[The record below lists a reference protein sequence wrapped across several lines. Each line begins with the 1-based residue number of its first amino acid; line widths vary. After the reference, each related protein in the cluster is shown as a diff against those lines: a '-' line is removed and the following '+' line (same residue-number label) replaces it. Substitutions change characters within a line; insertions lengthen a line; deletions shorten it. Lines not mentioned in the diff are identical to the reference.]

1 MRYLDTSL
9 LVALITQEAG
19 FERFQPW
26 FENHTPGILHIS
38 NWVIAE
44 FSAAVSIKVRVGN
57 FTADQQSRALEIFA
71 GLANN
76 LLTVLPIRN
85 AHFLHAAKL
94 ADMSWE
100 GLRAADALHLAI
112 AADCG
117 AELFTLDKRMAKA
130 GRACEVVTFLL

>member
-1 MRYLDTSL
+1 MRYVDTSL

-26 FENHTPGILHIS
+26 FENQKPGILHIS
-38 NWVIAE
+38 NWVVAE
-44 FSAAVSIKVRVGN
+44 FSAALSIKVRVGN
-57 FTADQQSRALEIFA
+57 FTADQQIRALEIFT

-76 LLTVLPIRN
+76 LLTVVPVRS
-85 AHFLHAAKL
+85 AHFLRAARL
-94 ADMSWE
+94 ADMYWQ

-112 AADCG
+112 AADYG

-130 GRACEVVTFLL
+130 GQACKVVTVLL

>member
-1 MRYLDTSL
+1 MRYVDTSL

-26 FENHTPGILHIS
+26 FENHKPGILHIS
-38 NWVIAE
+38 NWVVAE
-44 FSAAVSIKVRVGN
+44 FSAALSIKVRVGN
-57 FTADQQSRALEIFA
+57 FTADQQIRALEIFT

-76 LLTVLPIRN
+76 LLTVVPVRS
-85 AHFLHAAKL
+85 AHFLRAARL
-94 ADMSWE
+94 ADMYWQ

-112 AADCG
+112 AADYG

-130 GRACEVVTFLL
+130 GQACKVVTVLL